1 MKKEDI
7 KQLIELF
14 ETKDINRIRIK
25 EGDFELE
32 LEKYADCCDVPAPAP
47 APVATPAP
55 APQAINVQVVNEK
68 PATTAKNTLNSP
80 MVGTFY
86 SAPSPGATPFVKVG
100 QKVRKGEVIGIIEAM
115 KIMNDIEAEFDCQ
128 ISEILVADGQP
139 VEFGMALF
147 AVEKI

>member
-7 KQLIELF
+7 EHIIELF
-14 ETKDINRIRIK
+14 EKKDINKIRIK
-25 EGDFELE
+25 EGDFEIE
-32 LEKYADCCDVPAPAP
+32 LEKQTETLEKPAAPAASPAP
-47 APVATPAP
+47 TP
-55 APQAINVQVVNEK
+55 INVQVVNEK

-86 SAPSPGATPFVKVG
+86 SAPSPGASSFVKVG

-115 KIMNDIEAEFDCQ
+115 KIMNDLEAEYDCQ

-139 VEFGMALF
+139 IEFGMALF
-147 AVEKI
+147 AVEKL

>member
-32 LEKYADCCDVPAPAP
+32 LEKYADCCDVTAPAP

>member
-7 KQLIELF
+7 EHIIELF
-14 ETKDINRIRIK
+14 EKKDINKIRIK
-25 EGDFELE
+25 EGDFEIE
-32 LEKYADCCDVPAPAP
+32 LEKQTEALEKPVTPAASPAP
-47 APVATPAP
+47 TP
-55 APQAINVQVVNEK
+55 INVQVVNEK

-86 SAPSPGATPFVKVG
+86 SAPSPGASSFVKVG

-115 KIMNDIEAEFDCQ
+115 KIMNDIEAEYDCQ

-147 AVEKI
+147 AVEKL

>member
-7 KQLIELF
+7 EHLIELF
-14 ETKDINRIRIK
+14 EKKDINKIRIK
-25 EGDFELE
+25 EGEFELE
-32 LEKYADCCDVPAPAP
+32 LEKFNDTLESPAVAPAP
-47 APVATPAP
+47 IQAP
-55 APQAINVQVVNEK
+55 APQPINVQVVSEK
-68 PATTAKNTLNSP
+68 QAPAPKNTLNSP

-86 SAPSPGATPFVKVG
+86 TSASPGSAPFVKVG

-115 KIMNDIEAEFDCQ
+115 KIMNDIEAEYDCQ

>member
-7 KQLIELF
+7 EHLIELF
-14 ETKDINRIRIK
+14 EKKDINKIRIK
-25 EGDFELE
+25 EGEFELE
-32 LEKYADCCDVPAPAP
+32 LEKFNDTLESPAVAPAP
-47 APVATPAP
+47 IQAP
-55 APQAINVQVVNEK
+55 APQPINVQVVSEK
-68 PATTAKNTLNSP
+68 QAATPKNTLNSP

-86 SAPSPGATPFVKVG
+86 TSASPGSAPFVKVG

-115 KIMNDIEAEFDCQ
+115 KIMNDIEAEYDCQ

>member
-7 KQLIELF
+7 EHIIELF
-14 ETKDINRIRIK
+14 EKKDINKIRIK
-25 EGDFELE
+25 EGDFEIE
-32 LEKYADCCDVPAPAP
+32 LEKQTEVSEKPA
-47 APVATPAP
+47 APVASPAP
-55 APQAINVQVVNEK
+55 TPINVQVVNEK

-86 SAPSPGATPFVKVG
+86 SAPSPGASSFVKVG

-115 KIMNDIEAEFDCQ
+115 KIMNDLEAEYDCQ

-139 VEFGMALF
+139 IEFGMALF
-147 AVEKI
+147 AVEKL

>member
-7 KQLIELF
+7 EHIIELF
-14 ETKDINRIRIK
+14 EKKDINKIRIK
-25 EGDFELE
+25 EGDFEIE
-32 LEKYADCCDVPAPAP
+32 LEKQTEVSEKPAAPAASL
-47 APVATPAP
+47 APTP
-55 APQAINVQVVNEK
+55 INVQVVNEK

-86 SAPSPGATPFVKVG
+86 SAPSPGASSFVKVG

-115 KIMNDIEAEFDCQ
+115 KIMNDLEAEYDCQ

-147 AVEKI
+147 AVEKL

>member
-32 LEKYADCCDVPAPAP
+32 LEKYADCCDVPAPTP

-86 SAPSPGATPFVKVG
+86 SAPSPGAASFVKVG